1 MSGYKLHSVESAP
14 EKSRDYLK
22 KAEKE
27 LGFIPNQYKV
37 MAESPENL
45 KSYMDMDENFKNS
58 SLSPEEQQIVL
69 MTTSFHNGCIYC
81 MSGHSTAA
89 KSTKLSEK
97 DIEALRN
104 GDPLEN
110 KKWEAL
116 RHYTRAV
123 NEKQGHVRKE
133 SAKAFYDA
141 GYDKRAA
148 LDVMIGVAMKTLS
161 NYTNHFADTPL
172 DEEFQKNAWKYPAE
186 VTEKV

>member
-1 MSGYKLHSVESAP
+1 MSEYKLHSTESAP
-14 EKSRDYLK
+14 EKSKEYLK
-22 KAEKE
+22 TTEKE

-45 KSYMDMDENFKNS
+45 KSYMEMDGNFKNS

-69 MTTSFHNGCIYC
+69 MTTSFHNGCVYC

-89 KSTKLSEK
+89 GNTDLSHR
-97 DIEALRN
+97 DIESLRN

-110 KKWEAL
+110 DKWEAL
-116 RHYTRAV
+116 RHFTRAI
-123 NEKQGHVRKE
+123 NEKKGHVRSE

-161 NYTNHFADTPL
+161 NYTNHFADTPVD
-172 DEEFQKNAWKYPAE
+172 DEFRKHLWKHPSA
-186 VTEKV
+186 VDEKV